1 VVARPCEARWELEFS
16 GIVCMASVWI
26 NGLRGK
32 KITPSVR
39 WEVPGEVSSV
49 GKWELDG
56 ARTRVGKLASWME
69 CAWENDFK
77 LFAFGYGMHVY
88 IMY

>member
-1 VVARPCEARWELEFS
+1 MGARIIWYC
-16 GIVCMASVWI
+16 VH
-26 NGLRGK
+26 GLCVDQWAQGK
-32 KITPSVR
+32 KITPSIR

-56 ARTRVGKLASWME
+56 ARKRVGKLAGWME

-88 IMY
+88 IVY